1 MSEKDNDPLK
11 SQASAKG
18 ASEKRAPENTRS
30 SLQGDGLI
38 KPSRPSLISRLRSNF
53 LAGIVVA
60 APIGITV
67 GIILWFVN
75 GPLKKLD
82 IFVKRWLPDS
92 GSDVDR
98 VLEAI
103 PFFGVLVAIIGLV
116 FLGAMA
122 RNFIGSTLI
131 RAGENIVD
139 SMPIVRNLYRFFK
152 NVFETALQQSDRSF
166 KEVALVEY
174 PTKGLWVMA
183 FVVGSAKGEITER
196 LEDQGADL
204 TSIFVPTVPNP
215 TSGFLLF
222 VPRAS
227 LRVLDMSVEEA
238 AKTVFS
244 MGLVVPESKSADDA
258 VAALERLATEA
269 ANEEIEGVKARGWFG
284 RKKTASK

>member
-1 MSEKDNDPLK
+1 MKPTKPGLL
-11 SQASAKG
+11 G
-18 ASEKRAPENTRS
+18 RIRA
-30 SLQGDGLI
+30 
-38 KPSRPSLISRLRSNF
+38 NF

-60 APIGITV
+60 APIGITL
-67 GIILWFVN
+67 GIILWFLT

-82 IFVKRWLPDS
+82 IFVKKWLPNS

-103 PFFGVLVAIIGLV
+103 PFFGVLVAILGLI

-131 RAGENIVD
+131 RLGENIVD

-174 PTKGLWVMA
+174 PSKGLWVMS
-183 FVVGSAKGEITER
+183 FVVGDAKGEILER
-196 LEDQGADL
+196 LEDQGTDL
-204 TSIFVPTVPNP
+204 TSIFIPTVPNP
-215 TSGFLLF
+215 TSGFLIF
-222 VPRAS
+222 VPRTS
-227 LRVLDMSVEEA
+227 LRILDMSVEEA

-258 VAALERLATEA
+258 VAALERMASEA
-269 ANEEIEGVKARGWFG
+269 ANEEIEGAKSRGWFS
-284 RKKTASK
+284 RKKSVGE